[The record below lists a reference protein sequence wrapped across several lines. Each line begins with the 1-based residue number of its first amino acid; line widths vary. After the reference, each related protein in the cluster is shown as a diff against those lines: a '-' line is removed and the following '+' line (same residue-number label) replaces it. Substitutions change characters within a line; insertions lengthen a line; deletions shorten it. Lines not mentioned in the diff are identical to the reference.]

1 MVGPI
6 RGFRVLFASLTALIC
21 LLHAA
26 SAEAGIIVEASVQST
41 IKFSTLNSTYTY
53 AYQATVPTD
62 PSNPPPAPSSN
73 ESQSVKNL
81 VAKSDVYI
89 PFFGDSVDEDFSY
102 LTFQQSAELQI
113 DTSVTGNDFSAS
125 DFLSLEIVTLLS
137 FQLSSPVLLTGGY
150 LSKYYDTIANQDVY
164 LNTGYTFAV
173 DSGITA
179 EWSSVSTSPTPSLV
193 AALNAAN
200 SSPYFFNEGPHT
212 VTLTSKVQAKD
223 FNAST
228 SGLPSLLAK
237 SSFDVRLE
245 FTQTQVPE
253 PSSCVVAGMLFGTAV
268 LGRKWRRK
276 VNSQRGKCLS

>member
-1 MVGPI
+1 MVEPI

-26 SAEAGIIVEASVQST
+26 SAEAGIIVAASVHST

-53 AYQATVPTD
+53 TYQATVPTD
-62 PSNPPPAPSSN
+62 PSNSSSK

-89 PFFGDSVDEDFSY
+89 PSFGYDSDDEFSY
-102 LTFQQSAELQI
+102 LTFKQSAELQI
-113 DTSVTGNDFSAS
+113 DTDINTSDPGNVFSAS

-137 FQLSSPVLLTGGY
+137 FQLSSPALLTGGY

-173 DSGITA
+173 ASGITA
-179 EWSSVSTSPTPSLV
+179 EWSSVSTSPTPSLE
-193 AALNAAN
+193 AALNLA
-200 SSPYFFNEGPHT
+200 PYFFNEGPHI

>member
-62 PSNPPPAPSSN
+62 PSNSSSK

-89 PFFGDSVDEDFSY
+89 PSFGEGVYEDFSY
-102 LTFQQSAELQI
+102 LTFKQSAELQI
-113 DTSVTGNDFSAS
+113 DTSVTGNVFSAS

-137 FQLSSPVLLTGGY
+137 FQLSSPALLTGGY

-173 DSGITA
+173 ASGITA
-179 EWSSVSTSPTPSLV
+179 EWSSVSTSPTPSLEV
-193 AALNAAN
+193 ALNAAN
-200 SSPYFFNEGPHT
+200 SSPYFFNEGSHT
-212 VTLTSKVQAKD
+212 VILTSKVKANGFD
-223 FNAST
+223 ATGFMANNAS
-228 SGLPSLLAK
+228 SLVAI

-245 FTQTQVPE
+245 FTPTQVPE
-253 PSSCVVAGMLFGTAV
+253 PASCVVACMLFGTAV

>member
-1 MVGPI
+1 MVGPF

-62 PSNPPPAPSSN
+62 PSNPPISSN
-73 ESQSVKNL
+73 ESQGVKNL

-89 PFFGDSVDEDFSY
+89 PSFGEDFYDEFSY

-113 DTSVTGNDFSAS
+113 DTSVNNEVFGAGDS
-125 DFLSLEIVTLLS
+125 LSLEIVTLLS
-137 FQLSSPVLLTGGY
+137 FKLSSPALLTGGY
-150 LSKYYDTIANQDVY
+150 LSFNPSQ
-164 LNTGYTFAV
+164 NTGYTFKYGSSDLSAA
-173 DSGITA
+173 S
-179 EWSSVSTSPTPSLV
+179 SSVSTPPTPSLEV
-193 AALNAAN
+193 ALNAAN

-223 FNAST
+223 FDAST

-253 PSSCVVAGMLFGTAV
+253 PASCVVAFMLFGTAV
-268 LGRKWRRK
+268 LGRKWHRK